1 MPARHHRTLD
11 RAAAALENVARHPGG
26 LSLAELARTLEVPK
40 SSLQSLVNGL
50 VASGY
55 LVEQG
60 HRYFLGPAPFVL
72 SLMCSPLAARIRHD
86 ELVRIHQEVQ
96 RNLLVGIQVGDAL
109 VYIDQVGDGPMVEY
123 LAYTHHRRP
132 LLTTATGK
140 IILANLPS
148 RDLQT
153 LLTEFSRY
161 NAAIVEEFLVELPSI
176 RTSGLAYNHGTTMP
190 DLYAVATSLR
200 DADGQFI
207 AGICVNGGR
216 EIADQLDVIGKELL
230 QAIRPLPSE
239 ASLS

>member
-11 RAAAALENVARHPGG
+11 RVAAVLEHVARHPGG
-26 LSLAELARTLEVPK
+26 MSLADLARTLETPK
-40 SSLQSLVNGL
+40 SSLQSLNNGL
-50 VASGY
+50 VATGY

-109 VYIDQVGDGPMVEY
+109 VYIDQVGDGPMMEY
-123 LAYTHHRRP
+123 LAYTRHRRP

-148 RDLQT
+148 RELQT
-153 LLTEFSRY
+153 LLTEFSRH
-161 NAAIVEEFLVELPSI
+161 NAALVEEFLIDLPLI
-176 RTSGLAYNHGTTMP
+176 RTSGLAYNHGATMP
-190 DLYAVATSLR
+190 NLYAVATSLR
-200 DADGQFI
+200 DARGRFV

-216 EIADQLDVIGKELL
+216 EVADQLEVIGKELL
-230 QAIRPLPSE
+230 KAIRPVPSAPE
-239 ASLS
+239 P

>member
-11 RAAAALENVARHPGG
+11 RVAIVLERVARHPGG
-26 LSLAELARTLEVPK
+26 LSLAELARMLEVPK
-40 SSLQSLVNGL
+40 SSLQSLTNGL
-50 VASGY
+50 LASGY
-55 LVEQG
+55 LVEQD

-86 ELVRIHQEVQ
+86 ELIRIHNEVG

-140 IILANLPS
+140 IILANLPA
-148 RDLQT
+148 RELQM
-153 LLTEFSRY
+153 LLTEFSRCHPKT
-161 NAAIVEEFLVELPSI
+161 VEDFLIELPSI
-176 RTSGLAYNHGTTMP
+176 RNTGLAYNHGTTLP

-200 DADGQFI
+200 DAKGRFV
-207 AGICVNGGR
+207 AGICVNGGP
-216 EIADQLDVIGKELL
+216 EIADHLEMIGKELVK
-230 QAIRPLPSE
+230 AIRPL
-239 ASLS
+239 SLRE